1 MVPLRATDAR
11 ELTLVVATLVVVV
24 VVVIIII
31 IFALCIAKELES
43 LACVYVCVGVGV
55 YASECSCA
63 SNELKLIQS
72 VPFVRPCVVSS
83 RVRVKSVAPRACVAR
98 CVCGAAGGRGVS
110 EGYHRRVIIRK
121 KTYQWVIDGS
131 QFVDK

>member
-24 VVVIIII
+24 VII

-83 RVRVKSVAPRACVAR
+83 RVRVKSVSRAPCVRRAR
-98 CVCGAAGGRGVS
+98 RVCGAAGGRGVS

>member
-11 ELTLVVATLVVVV
+11 ELTLVVATLVVV

-72 VPFVRPCVVSS
+72 VRSFRPCVR
-83 RVRVKSVAPRACVAR
+83 RVVARACEVSQSRPVRASR
-98 CVCGAAGGRGVS
+98 ATCVWVGGRQGGVRGIS
-110 EGYHRRVIIRK
+110 STSHH
-121 KTYQWVIDGS
+121 S
-131 QFVDK
+131 